1 VKRLVVADTTVWSNF
16 AHAGDPRLVQAAFPS
31 VSSPPAVVEEL
42 DRGHRLGYVSWAD
55 WAFIE
60 GLALT
65 EKEAS
70 RAMELEE
77 RLGAGEAACLAVGEA
92 RGGLV
97 LTDDRAARKTARLL
111 GVRLSGTLG
120 VLARLVDAGRLSVV
134 EADQL
139 LGAMLRSG
147 YRSPVSSIS
156 ELL

>member
-1 VKRLVVADTTVWSNF
+1 MTRLVVADTTVWSNF

-31 VSSPPAVVEEL
+31 VSSPPGVVEEL
-42 DRGHRLGYVSWAD
+42 DRGHRLGY
-55 WAFIE
+55 
-60 GLALT
+60 
-65 EKEAS
+65 
-70 RAMELEE
+70 
-77 RLGAGEAACLAVGEA
+77 
-92 RGGLV
+92 V

-120 VLARLVDAGRLSVV
+120 VLARLVDAGRISVA

-147 YRSPVSSIS
+147 YRSPISSIS